1 MYEEIELV
9 GRLTADPTMRLT
21 PNGIPVTSFTV
32 ATTKKLSKTATP
44 SCPEGWKDGYQ
55 GKAWELTKFFRVTC
69 WRGLAE
75 TCDQYLAKGRM
86 VFVKGELNGEAVD
99 GIQNPRIWSGSDGTP
114 RASYE
119 ITARIVRFLD
129 AANGN
134 GHGNGNGNGSG
145 GYSQDA
151 PPPGYG
157 DDLSD
162 VPF

>member
-9 GRLTADPTMRLT
+9 GRLTADPMMRFT
-21 PNGIPVTSFTV
+21 GNAVPVTTFTI
-32 ATTKKLSKTATP
+32 ATSKKLSKATTP
-44 SCPEGWKDGYQ
+44 SCPDGWKDGYG
-55 GKAWELTKFFRVTC
+55 GKNWELTKFFRITC

-75 TCDQYLAKGRM
+75 TCNQFLSKGRM
-86 VFVKGELNGEAVD
+86 VFIKGELNGEATD
-99 GIQNPRIWSGSDGTP
+99 GIQNPRVWTGSDGSP

-119 ITARIVRFLD
+119 VTARVVRFLD

-134 GHGNGNGNGSG
+134 GSGN

-157 DDLSD
+157 EDNAHS

>member
-9 GRLTADPTMRLT
+9 GRLTADPMMRFT
-21 PNGIPVTSFTV
+21 GNAVPVTTFTV
-32 ATTKKLSKTATP
+32 ATSKKLSKANTP
-44 SCPEGWKDGYQ
+44 SCPDGWKDGYG
-55 GKAWELTKFFRVTC
+55 GKNWELTKFFRITC

-75 TCDQYLAKGRM
+75 TCNQFLAKGRM
-86 VFVKGELNGEAVD
+86 VFIKGELNGEATD
-99 GIQNPRIWSGSDGTP
+99 GIQNPRVWSGSDGTP

-119 ITARIVRFLD
+119 VTARVVRFLD

-134 GHGNGNGNGSG
+134 GNGSG
-145 GYSQDA
+145 YAQDA

-157 DDLSD
+157 EDSADS